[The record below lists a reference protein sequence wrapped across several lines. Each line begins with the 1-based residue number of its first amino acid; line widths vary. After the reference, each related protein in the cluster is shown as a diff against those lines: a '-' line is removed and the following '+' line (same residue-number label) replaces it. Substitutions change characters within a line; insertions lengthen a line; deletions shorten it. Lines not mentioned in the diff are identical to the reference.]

1 MPTGTPGRPAC
12 SRTSL
17 IELCYNPP
25 HMAEKPSAT
34 STITEAEL
42 QARSRRQKWIVAGI
56 LAGILLFLSLLTL
69 AVFALL
75 QPASPTGTIRD
86 IFIIFMALESLI
98 IGAALVVL
106 IIQFASLLNL
116 LQNELRPILQ
126 ATNETVNNLRGTT
139 EFLSENLVEPVLK
152 LNSYLAG
159 LRKFFDMFGFK
170 RK

>member
-1 MPTGTPGRPAC
+1 
-12 SRTSL
+12 
-17 IELCYNPP
+17 
-25 HMAEKPSAT
+25 
-34 STITEAEL
+34 
-42 QARSRRQKWIVAGI
+42 
-56 LAGILLFLSLLTL
+56 
-69 AVFALL
+69 
-75 QPASPTGTIRD
+75 
-86 IFIIFMALESLI
+86 
-98 IGAALVVL
+98 VL

-159 LRKFFDMFGFK
+159 LRRFFDMFGFK